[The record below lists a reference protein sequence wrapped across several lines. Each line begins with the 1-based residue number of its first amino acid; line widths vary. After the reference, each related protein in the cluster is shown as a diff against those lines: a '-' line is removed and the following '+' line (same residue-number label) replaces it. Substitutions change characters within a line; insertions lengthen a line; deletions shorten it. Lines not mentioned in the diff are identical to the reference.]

1 MNKNQV
7 AHPDHSD
14 KPIGT
19 GVDDSMS
26 PQDDQE
32 LVELLRAGQGDDQS
46 ANACTKP
53 VPSSGPAGSATDV
66 ANATEPGAA
75 LDQREA
81 ALAQREA
88 NLSTRDRMLAARV
101 GGLEQREAD
110 LAHAW
115 EAQLAREQALA
126 AREAKI
132 QEQTR
137 ALAEREIAAEAG
149 FPALNQA
156 ALTAL
161 EERRCVLQQEFTT
174 LQTLIDQAR
183 QDAVADLH
191 ARLDAERAERL
202 KTLEAELAALR
213 EQAGAGLA
221 AERER
226 YRQTHEKREEAFAQR
241 LDRLKTE
248 QDALTEEQAK
258 LARREGEI
266 SWREE
271 DLEGRRAGME
281 QTIAERAREQVDEL
295 TRALDQARRDYHRV
309 RDERDDLHRQLD
321 SQQELLERF
330 DGGPEEAL
338 RRLDEAHRKIRS
350 LEQELLARP
359 SATDKERLVALQ
371 EQERGWAADRENLL
385 RKLNTLRAE
394 RGRWVIG
401 VQELESQRD
410 ELEVLRRR
418 RDVLVTEMEKYAAE
432 VERMRGLYQPA
443 AERDARI
450 RPITQPW
457 VLDFKNAPA
466 VAISELDWLNGIV
479 ERCEESGLRFPPRL
493 VHAFHTALKTAEL
506 SPLAVL
512 AGVSGTGKS
521 ELPRL
526 YARFG
531 GLAFLGVPVQPNW
544 DSPQSLFGFFNSVD
558 NRFNATTLLR
568 AMVQAQHASDDP
580 AHSKGLG
587 GRLLLVLLDEMNLA
601 HVEQYFS
608 DLLSKLEARRGERE
622 DVALDIDLGAGMDP
636 YPLKLGRNVLWVGT
650 MNEDETTKA
659 LSDKVIDRSN
669 LLFFPRPRTLHRRA
683 EVTLASA
690 VPLLDRAIWE
700 GWQEPRSPFT
710 EEEMAPYREVLETIN
725 TALEQVGRAL
735 GHRVWQAVEAYLA
748 NHPEVRDARAR
759 NDSEARERAM
769 RRAFEDQMVLKVM
782 SKLRGIE
789 TSGDAKRNCLDPI
802 RQQIENPDLGLSLAE
817 DFDIA
822 CRVGAGAFVWSSAR
836 YLENAQ

>member
-1 MNKNQV
+1 MNKNQDT
-7 AHPDHSD
+7 HPDHAGSVID
-14 KPIGT
+14 T
-19 GVDDSMS
+19 GADGALSFT
-26 PQDDQE
+26 QE
-32 LVELLRAGQGDDQS
+32 RELAALLRAGADEEPRPEADPRPAS
-46 ANACTKP
+46 P
-53 VPSSGPAGSATDV
+53 SGPMP
-66 ANATEPGAA
+66 NAAVPGPS
-75 LDQREA
+75 LDERA
-81 ALAQREA
+81 VALAQREA
-88 NLSTRDRMLAARV
+88 DLLTREGMLAARV
-101 GGLEQREAD
+101 SGLEQREAG
-110 LAHAW
+110 LAQDW
-115 EAQLAREQALA
+115 EALQARVRALSTREAEVQEQA
-126 AREAKI
+126 
-132 QEQTR
+132 R

-149 FPALNQA
+149 FPARNQA
-156 ALTAL
+156 ALAAL
-161 EERRCVLQQEFTT
+161 EARRGLLEQEFAA
-174 LQTLIDQAR
+174 LQAQIDQTR
-183 QDAVADLH
+183 QAAVADLH
-191 ARLDAERAERL
+191 ARLDAERADRL
-202 KTLEAELAALR
+202 TALEAELAALR
-213 EQAGAGLA
+213 EQARTELA

-226 YRQTHEKREEAFAQR
+226 FDQMRRDREAAFARDREKRQRELDDVASREA
-241 LDRLKTE
+241 E
-248 QDALTEEQAK
+248 
-258 LARREGEI
+258 LARREGELR
-266 SWREE
+266 WHEE
-271 DLEGRRAGME
+271 ALEGRRAGLE
-281 QTIAERAREQVDEL
+281 QTIAERAREQVEEL
-295 TRALDQARRDYHRV
+295 TRALDQARRDYQRV
-309 RDERDDLHRQLD
+309 RDERDDLRRQLD
-321 SQQELLERF
+321 SHQELLDRF
-330 DGGPEEAL
+330 EGGPEEAL
-338 RRLDEAHRKIRS
+338 RRIQEANRKIRS

-359 SATDKERLVALQ
+359 SASDRERLVALQ
-371 EQERGWAADRENLL
+371 EQERVWTTDRESLV
-385 RKLNTLRAE
+385 RERDQLRAE

-401 VQELESQRD
+401 VQELEGQRD

-443 AERDARI
+443 AERDTRI

-457 VLDFKNAPA
+457 LVDFRTAPA
-466 VAISELDWLNGIV
+466 VATSEPDWLDRIV
-479 ERCEESGLRFPPRL
+479 KGCEASGMHFPRRL
-493 VHAFHTALKTAEL
+493 LDAFHTALKTAEL

-568 AMVQAQHASDDP
+568 AMVQAQHAVDDP
-580 AHSKGLG
+580 AWPQGLG

-622 DVALDIDLGAGMDP
+622 DVTLDIDLGAGMAP

-669 LLFFPRPRTLHRRA
+669 LLFFPRPRTLLRRP
-683 EVTLASA
+683 EVTLAPA
-690 VPLLDRAIWE
+690 APLLDRAIWE
-700 GWQEPRSPFT
+700 SWRELRSPFT
-710 EEEMAPYREVLETIN
+710 ADQVAPYREVLEAIN

-748 NHPEVRDARAR
+748 NYPAVRDARAR
-759 NDSEARERAM
+759 NDHEALERAM
-769 RRAFEDQMVLKVM
+769 RQAFEDQLVLKVM

-802 RQQIENPDLGLSLAE
+802 RQQLENPELGLGLAE

-836 YLENAQ
+836 YLEHAP